1 MNPDVLSQ
9 IKQFVNS
16 LNNTRMG
23 LVFWSS
29 LAVLLLVVL
38 GNTGILPL
46 RMSDFIFFALVAF
59 GLALYR
65 PSWAFLFFIS
75 MITIE
80 NVNLAPESA
89 GLMVRPYQLLGA
101 LVILAVLAKLVSKK
115 LGFKLTR
122 LSFWDYLTI
131 AMAFSGFV
139 SAFFSES
146 KGASFKLSIILL
158 SFVALYFVVRNYIQ
172 DKVDFGKIVLFFM
185 SSALIV
191 SGYGI
196 WQNVRNIAGKNG
208 FEVMPGRPN
217 ATFPEP
223 DWLGMFLV
231 FALAAAYAVLYFYEG
246 KSVEEDIDD
255 EVSKIGKFFLYI
267 ILLPIFTL
275 LFITVSRS
283 AWLGALAVTFVFLCI
298 AFVQV
303 ISKKWK
309 FWEFAKMKIGIVS
322 MAIIALAFVF
332 IFHLTAFQLFNR
344 AASTGSGLQK
354 ITVACKTESELHLLK
369 NPIDDISELENTGC
383 KHIDLEDIE
392 KDKSEGLSV
401 GEISR
406 NDPTVDI
413 RSVIYAKS
421 WQEIKKSPIFGIGWG
436 SIGQVLGKDENGASL
451 NSSNIFLE
459 IWLGSGIV
467 GLLSF
472 VAVLGYILWGGIRHF
487 FQGRTYIDQTIGI
500 FLISSWFAIVVPNLF
515 NAGILMAYV
524 WVWMGISVSLVA
536 NDYKN

>member
-1 MNPDVLSQ
+1 MLSQ
-9 IKQFVNS
+9 IEQFVNS
-16 LNNTRMG
+16 LNKTRVG
-23 LVFWSS
+23 LVFWAS
-29 LAVLLLVVL
+29 LAVLFLIILQNAGV
-38 GNTGILPL
+38 LPL
-46 RMSDFIFFALVAF
+46 GMNDFIFFASVAF

-75 MITIE
+75 AITIE
-80 NVNLAPESA
+80 NVNLAPENV

-101 LVILAVLAKLVSKK
+101 LVILAVLTRLVSKK
-115 LGFKLTR
+115 LGFKLVR
-122 LSFWDYLTI
+122 IALWDWLVI
-131 AMAFSGFV
+131 AMVASGFV
-139 SAFFSES
+139 SAFLSES
-146 KGASFKLSIILL
+146 KGASLKLSIILL

-172 DKVDFGKIVLFFM
+172 DKVDFGKIVPFFM

-231 FALAAAYAVLYFYEG
+231 FALSAIYAVIYFYERR
-246 KSVEEDIDD
+246 SVEENANDA
-255 EVSKIGKFFLYI
+255 VSKTGKFFLYVS
-267 ILLPIFTL
+267 LAPIFVL

-283 AWLGALAVTFVFLCI
+283 AWLGAAAVTFVFLCI
-298 AFVQV
+298 AFVQA

-354 ITVACKTESELHLLK
+354 ITIACKTESELHLLK
-369 NPIDDISELENTGC
+369 DPIDGISELENTGC

-392 KDKSEGLSV
+392 RNKSEGLSV

-413 RSVIYAKS
+413 RSIIYAAS
-421 WQEIKKSPIFGIGWG
+421 WQEIKKSPVFGIGWG
-436 SIGQVLGKDENGASL
+436 SIGSLLGKDENGAVL

-472 VAVLGYILWGGIRHF
+472 IAVLGYILFGGVRYF

-500 FLISSWFAIVVPNLF
+500 FLISSWFAIVVPNMF

-536 NDYKN
+536 NDYKNQ